1 MIARDFM
8 TSIIITAEV
17 SMSLSEAVKL
27 MAAEDIGS
35 LIVTRRDVLEGL
47 VTSRDIIG
55 AHLLSP
61 EIYSTLTLEDVM
73 TSPVVS
79 VSGDADLGQVI
90 AVMNRTGKKYLP
102 VMEGNEVIGIVTATD
117 VIRVLATMKGI
128 ADALPDND
136 Y

>member
-1 MIARDFM
+1 MIVRDFM

-35 LIVTRRDVLEGL
+35 LIVTRGDVLEGL
-47 VTSRDIIG
+47 VTSRDIIC
-55 AHLLSP
+55 AQLISP
-61 EIYSTLTLEDVM
+61 EVYSTMTLEDVM

-90 AVMNRTGKKYLP
+90 AIMSKTGKKYLP
-102 VMEGNEVIGIVTATD
+102 VMQGNEVIGIVTATD
-117 VIRVLATMKGI
+117 VIRVLATVKGI
-128 ADALPDND
+128 ADALPDED